1 MFLIMTDFYTNF
13 KSFLDTT
20 PAFAEAIGTIV
31 RYLFPLL
38 SVFILSGAFL
48 SLLTLPKRPEAFAK
62 IRTQDGKFHR
72 ITGWECIVGRSRST
86 DITLPYPTVSRLH
99 AVISRRETDQWTIY
113 DLDSKHGILV
123 NGVEIDEQAPLN
135 YGDNFTLGAVTLA
148 FLPISQEEQKHTDT
162 KRRQVRPIPPWSLL
176 LLLTIM
182 QIFLCVQ
189 LCIEKNV
196 TATGYIIPVF
206 ALYTLVMW
214 LYFVLMRLT
223 GVRGFEL
230 EIIAF
235 YLTTISLSVT
245 TSCNYTLLPKQ
256 LIAVVLGLLL
266 FLSLG
271 FLLRDLSKVQKL
283 RWIMS
288 AFAVILMAS
297 TLILGQMR
305 HGATNWIRF
314 GPLSFQPSELAKL
327 CFIFAGSATLDRLF
341 KKRNLGLFMLLS
353 LSLMLCL
360 GLMNDFGT
368 AAIFFVT
375 FLVIAFLR
383 SGDFATIL
391 LICGGAVSAGSMI
404 LIAKPYIWA
413 RFSTWGHAFEYAS
426 GGGYQQTRTL
436 TAIAN
441 GGLLGLGPGA
451 GSLKRVAAADTDLVF
466 GMICEEW
473 GLLVACMAVLCIIVL
488 AAFAIKSCSMSRSS
502 FYTIAACSATSMLVF
517 QMALNIF
524 GSVDI
529 LPLTGVTFPFVSNG
543 GSSML
548 LSYGLLAYLKSTDTR
563 PGASF
568 VSAITKSVCKKQQNK
583 KGGHT
588 V

>member
-1 MFLIMTDFYTNF
+1 MFLAITDFYTNF
-13 KSFLDTT
+13 KTFLDNT
-20 PAFAEAIGTIV
+20 PAFAEAISVIV

-48 SLLTLPKRPEAFAK
+48 SLLMLPKRPEAFAK
-62 IRTQDGKFHR
+62 IRTQDGKTHR
-72 ITGWECIVGRSRST
+72 ITGWECMVGRSRST
-86 DITLPYPTVSRLH
+86 DIVLSYPTVSRLH
-99 AVISRRETDQWTIY
+99 AVISRRETDEWTIY

-123 NGVEIDEQAPLN
+123 NGVEIDEQAPLH
-135 YGDNFTLGAVTLA
+135 YGDEFTLGAVTLQ
-148 FLPISQEEQKHTDT
+148 FLPISKEEQKHTDT

-189 LCIEKNV
+189 LCIEKNE
-196 TATGYIIPVF
+196 TATGYIVPVF

-283 RWIMS
+283 RWAMS

-297 TLILGQMR
+297 TLLLGQMR

-327 CFIFAGSATLDRLF
+327 CFIFAGSATLERLF

-548 LSYGLLAYLKSTDTR
+548 LSYGLSAYLKSTDTR

-568 VSAITKSVCKKQQNK
+568 VSAITKSARKKQPSK
-583 KGGHT
+583 KGGHA

>member
-1 MFLIMTDFYTNF
+1 MFLAITDFYTNF
-13 KSFLDTT
+13 KTFLDNT
-20 PAFAEAIGTIV
+20 PAFAEAIGVIV

-62 IRTQDGKFHR
+62 IRTQDGKTHR
-72 ITGWECIVGRSRST
+72 ITGWECMVGRSRST
-86 DITLPYPTVSRLH
+86 DIVLSYPTVSRLH
-99 AVISRRETDQWTIY
+99 AVISRRETDEWTIY

-123 NGVEIDEQAPLN
+123 NGVEIDEQAPLH
-135 YGDNFTLGAVTLA
+135 YGDEFTLGAVTLQ
-148 FLPISQEEQKHTDT
+148 FLPISKEEQKHTDT

-189 LCIEKNV
+189 LCIEKNE
-196 TATGYIIPVF
+196 TATGYIVPVF

-235 YLTTISLSVT
+235 FLTTISLSVT

-283 RWIMS
+283 RWAMS

-297 TLILGQMR
+297 TLVLGQMR

-327 CFIFAGSATLDRLF
+327 CFIFAGSATLERLF

-568 VSAITKSVCKKQQNK
+568 VSAVTRSVRKKQQK
-583 KGGHT
+583 QKGGHA

>member
-1 MFLIMTDFYTNF
+1 MFLSTTEFYTNF
-13 KSFLDTT
+13 KHFLDTT
-20 PAFAEAIGTIV
+20 PEFTKTISV
-31 RYLFPLL
+31 LVKYLFPIM

-48 SLLTLPKRPEAFAK
+48 SLLTLPKRRETFAK
-62 IRTQDGKFHR
+62 IRTADGKLHWV
-72 ITGWECIVGRSRST
+72 TGWECILGRGRST
-86 DITLPYPTVSRLH
+86 DIFLPYPTVSRLH
-99 AVISRRETDQWTIY
+99 AVISRKENDEWRIY
-113 DLDSKHGILV
+113 DLDSKHGILI
-123 NGVEIDEQAPLN
+123 NGEEIEEQAPLH
-135 YGDNFTLGAVTLA
+135 YGDVFTLGTATMQFLEVT
-148 FLPISQEEQKHTDT
+148 PEEQLGADGR
-162 KRRQVRPIPPWSLL
+162 RRQIRPIPPWSML
-176 LLLTIM
+176 LLLT
-182 QIFLCVQ
+182 FLQLLLCIQ
-189 LCIEKNV
+189 LCIAKNA

-206 ALYTLVMW
+206 AMYTGCMW
-214 LYFVLMRLT
+214 LYFLLMRLT

-230 EIIAF
+230 ELIAF

-256 LIAVVLGLLL
+256 LAAVVLGLLL
-266 FLSLG
+266 FLMLG
-271 FLLRDLSKVQKL
+271 FLLRDLSRVRKL

-288 AFAVILMAS
+288 AFALLLMIS
-297 TLILGQMR
+297 TLLLGEIR

-314 GPLSFQPSELAKL
+314 GSFSFQPSELAKL
-327 CFIFAGSATLDRLF
+327 CYIFAGSATLDRLF
-341 KKRNLGLFMLLS
+341 RKRNLGLFMLLS

-391 LICGGAVSAGSMI
+391 LICGGAVCGGSMI

-441 GGLLGLGPGA
+441 GGLLGVGPGN
-451 GSLKRVAAADTDLVF
+451 GNLKYVAASDTDLVF

-473 GLLVACMAVLCIIVL
+473 GLLVACLSILCIIVL
-488 AAFAIKSCSMSRSS
+488 AAFAIKSCSMSRSA

-543 GSSML
+543 GSSMF
-548 LSYGLLAYLKSTDTR
+548 LSYGLLAYLKATDTR

-568 VSAITKSVCKKQQNK
+568 VNALSRKRRRML
-583 KGGHT
+583 KGGDE
-588 V
+588 